1 MLNELFILAGRK
13 DGGNQN
19 RLGKVEKKT
28 ARVKHFYTQSN
39 KCMEKLLER
48 LLKREALMDSKGI
61 QFSF

>member
-28 ARVKHFYTQSN
+28 ARVKHFYT
-39 KCMEKLLER
+39 
-48 LLKREALMDSKGI
+48 
-61 QFSF
+61 